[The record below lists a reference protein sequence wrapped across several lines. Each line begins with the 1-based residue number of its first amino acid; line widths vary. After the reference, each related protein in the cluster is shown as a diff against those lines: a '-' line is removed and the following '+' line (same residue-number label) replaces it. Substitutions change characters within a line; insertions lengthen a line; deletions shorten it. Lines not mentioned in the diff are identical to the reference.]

1 MAQEFHKPHIGIIGG
16 GPAGC
21 FCAYQLQ
28 NICDVTVFEMT
39 SPLKTLL
46 VTGGG
51 RCNLA
56 HAEYNFKELAKFY
69 PRGEKFL
76 YSVFSKFSTADT
88 LEVFRSIGVETY
100 TQEDNRIFPTTNSAA
115 DVRAKLLAAIS
126 AVTIKKEKALR
137 VNPLDGKLEVVTV
150 LGSYEFDS
158 VIVATG
164 GHAGYN
170 IAKYLGHNIIE
181 PRPALV
187 GLKTD
192 KIFHSGVVLK
202 NVKTKIGK
210 TVLQDD
216 ILFTHNGIS
225 GPLAFKIS
233 SLMAREKFPYTVTL
247 DITGEVDL
255 QKMFNE
261 NPHKTL
267 KNLVG
272 ELVPKSF
279 ASEICPS
286 GDIKCSQVCARVREE
301 LMKNLRSLELK
312 VLSTAGGGE
321 VVTCGGVDLKEINPK
336 TMESKLVPNLYFCGE
351 VLDIDGFCGGFNL
364 QNCWSTAF
372 IAAEGI
378 KHDLHRS
385 TS

>member
-1 MAQEFHKPHIGIIGG
+1 MEQDFNPLKIGIIGG

-21 FCAYQLQ
+21 FCAYFLQ
-28 NICDVTVFEMT
+28 NNYDVTVFEQN

-56 HAEYNFKELAKFY
+56 HAEYDFKELTKYY

-76 YSVFSKFSTADT
+76 YSIFSKFATSET
-88 LEVFRSIGVETY
+88 LETFAQMGIETY
-100 TQEDNRIFPTTNSAA
+100 TQNDNRIFPKSNSAEDMREKFLKA
-115 DVRAKLLAAIS
+115 LNNTLF
-126 AVTIKKEKALR
+126 KKEKALR
-137 VNPLDGKLEVVTV
+137 INQSENKLEIVTDN
-150 LGSYEFDS
+150 GSYKFDV
-158 VIVATG
+158 VILSTG

-181 PRPALV
+181 PKPSLI

-192 KIFHSGVVLK
+192 KIFPAGVVLK

-210 TVLQDD
+210 TQLEDD

-233 SLMAREKFPYTVTL
+233 SIMAREKFPYTATL
-247 DITGEVDL
+247 NLVGEVNL
-255 QKMFNE
+255 QELFDK
-261 NPHKTL
+261 NPHKSL

-272 ELVPKSF
+272 EIIPKSI
-279 ASEICPS
+279 ASTICPN
-286 GDIKCSQVCARVREE
+286 GEIKCSQVNAKQRDE
-301 LMKNLRSLELK
+301 LHKKLTALELK
-312 VLSTAGGGE
+312 ILSTSGGGE
-321 VVTCGGVDLKEINPK
+321 VVTAGGIDLKEINPK
-336 TMESKLVPNLYFCGE
+336 TMESKLIPNLYFCGE
-351 VLDIDGFCGGFNL
+351 VIDIDGFCGGFNL

-372 IAAEGI
+372 VASQSI
-378 KHDLHRS
+378 LNCV
-385 TS
+385 

>member
-1 MAQEFHKPHIGIIGG
+1 MAQGFRVGIIGG

-21 FCAYQLQ
+21 FCAYHLQ
-28 NICDVTVFEMT
+28 DEFDVTIFEMS

-56 HAEYNFKELAKFY
+56 HAEYDFRELTKFY

-76 YSVFSKFSTADT
+76 YSVFSKFGTADT
-88 LEVFRSIGVETY
+88 LEFFRTIGVETY
-100 TQEDNRIFPTTNSAA
+100 TQDDNRIFPTSNSAA
-115 DVRAKLLAAIS
+115 DVREKFLRALKAD
-126 AVTIKKEKALR
+126 IKKEKALR
-137 VNPLDGKLEVVTV
+137 VNKLDDVLEVVTDS
-150 LGSYEFDS
+150 GSYKFYS
-158 VIVATG
+158 VVVAVG

-170 IAKYLGHNIIE
+170 IAKYLGHNIID
-181 PRPALV
+181 PKPALV

-192 KIFHSGVVLK
+192 KLFPSGVVIK

-210 TVLQDD
+210 KVLQDD
-216 ILFTHNGIS
+216 LLFTHNGIS

-233 SLMAREKFPYTVTL
+233 SINARENFPYTL
-247 DITGEVDL
+247 KFDLTGEIDL
-255 QKMFNE
+255 QKMFDA

-267 KNLVG
+267 KNVIG

-279 ASEICPS
+279 AAEICPVEE
-286 GDIKCSQVCARVREE
+286 IKCSQVGAKVRDTVAQS
-301 LMKNLRSLELK
+301 LRALELK
-312 VLSTAGGGE
+312 VLAHSGAGE

-336 TMESKLVPNLYFCGE
+336 TMESKLVPNFYFCGE

-364 QNCWSTAF
+364 QNCWSTAY
-372 IAAEGI
+372 IAAQAI
-378 KHDLHRS
+378 LADAYHS
-385 TS
+385 TF

>member
-1 MAQEFHKPHIGIIGG
+1 MEQEFHNLCIGIIGG
-16 GPAGC
+16 WPAGC

-28 NICDVTVFEMT
+28 NFCDVTVFEMT

-56 HAEYNFKELAKFY
+56 HAEYDFKELAKFY

-76 YSVFSKFSTADT
+76 YSVLSKFSTADT

-150 LGSYEFDS
+150 LGYYEFDS

-210 TVLQDD
+210 QVLQDD

-233 SLMAREKFPYTVTL
+233 SLMAREKFPYTITL
-247 DITGEVDL
+247 DLTGEIDL
-255 QKMFNE
+255 QERFNV

-279 ASEICPS
+279 AAEICPS
-286 GDIKCSQVCARVREE
+286 GDIKCSQVSAKVREE

-312 VLSTAGGGE
+312 VLSTSGGGE

-336 TMESKLVPNLYFCGE
+336 TMESKLVPHLYFCGE
-351 VLDIDGFCGGFNL
+351 VVDIDGFCGGFNL

-372 IAAEGI
+372 VAAENITHG
-378 KHDLHRS
+378 LRRS
-385 TS
+385 TF

>member
-1 MAQEFHKPHIGIIGG
+1 MEQEFHKPCVGIIGG

-28 NICDVTVFEMT
+28 NVCDVTVFEMN

-56 HAEYNFKELAKFY
+56 HAEDDFKELAKFY

-76 YSVFSKFSTADT
+76 YSIFSKFSTADT
-88 LEVFRSIGVETY
+88 LDFFRSIGIETY
-100 TQEDNRIFPTTNSAA
+100 TQPDNRIFPTSNSAA
-115 DVRAKLLAAIS
+115 DVREKFLAALN
-126 AVTIKKEKALR
+126 VTFKKEKALR
-137 VNPLDGKLEVVTV
+137 VNPFEGGLEIVTDS
-150 LGSYEFDS
+150 GSYKFDS
-158 VIVATG
+158 VVVAVG

-170 IAKYLGHNIIE
+170 IAKYLGHNIID

-192 KIFHSGVVLK
+192 KVFTSGVVLK

-233 SLMAREKFPYTVTL
+233 SLMAREKFPYTITL
-247 DITGEVDL
+247 DLTGEIDL
-255 QKMFNE
+255 QERFNA

-312 VLSTAGGGE
+312 VLSTSGGGE

-336 TMESKLVPNLYFCGE
+336 TMESKLVPHLYFCGE
-351 VLDIDGFCGGFNL
+351 VVDIDGFCGGFNL

-372 IAAEGI
+372 VAAENLTHG
-378 KHDLHRS
+378 LRRS
-385 TS
+385 TF

>member
-1 MAQEFHKPHIGIIGG
+1 MVQEFHKPCIGIIGG

-76 YSVFSKFSTADT
+76 YSIFSKFSTADT

-210 TVLQDD
+210 QVLQDD

-247 DITGEVDL
+247 DITGDVDL

-286 GDIKCSQVCARVREE
+286 GDIKCSQVSAKIREE

-336 TMESKLVPNLYFCGE
+336 TMESKLVPHLYFCGE

-372 IAAEGI
+372 VATEGI

>member
-1 MAQEFHKPHIGIIGG
+1 MAQGFRPKAAVIGG

-28 NICDVTVFEMT
+28 EDIDITIFEMS

-46 VTGGG
+46 ATGGG

-56 HAEYNFKELAKFY
+56 HAEYDFRELTKFY

-76 YSVFSKFSTADT
+76 YSVFSRFGTTDT
-88 LEVFRSIGVETY
+88 LEFFRSIGVETY
-100 TQEDNRIFPTTNSAA
+100 TQEDKRIFPTSNSAA
-115 DVRAKLLAAIS
+115 DVREKFLNALKAD
-126 AVTIKKEKALR
+126 IKKEKALR
-137 VNPLDGKLEVVTV
+137 VNQLDGILEVVTDS
-150 LGSYEFDS
+150 GSYKFDS
-158 VIVATG
+158 VVVAVG

-170 IAKYLGHNIIE
+170 IAKYLGHNIIA

-192 KIFHSGVVLK
+192 KLFPSGVVLQ

-210 TVLQDD
+210 KVLQDD
-216 ILFTHNGIS
+216 LLFTHNGIS

-233 SLMAREKFPYTVTL
+233 SLNARENFPYTL
-247 DITGEVDL
+247 KFDLTGEIDL
-255 QKMFNE
+255 QKMFDA

-267 KNLVG
+267 KNAIS

-279 ASEICPS
+279 AAAICPVEE
-286 GDIKCSQVCARVREE
+286 IKCSQVSAKIRDFVA
-301 LMKNLRSLELK
+301 KNLRALELK
-312 VLSTAGGGE
+312 VLSHSGAGE
-321 VVTCGGVDLKEINPK
+321 IVTCGGVDLKEINPK

-351 VLDIDGFCGGFNL
+351 VMDIDGFCGGFNL
-364 QNCWSTAF
+364 QNCWSTAY
-372 IAAEGI
+372 IAAQAI
-378 KHDLHRS
+378 KAGAFCS
-385 TS
+385 

>member
-1 MAQEFHKPHIGIIGG
+1 MAQEFRKPRVAIIGG

-21 FCAYQLQ
+21 FCAYNLQ
-28 NICDVTVFEMT
+28 NGCDVTVFESS

-56 HAEYNFKELAKFY
+56 HNEFDFRELAKFY
-69 PRGEKFL
+69 PRGGKFL
-76 YSVFSKFSTADT
+76 YSVFSRFGTTET
-88 LEVFRSIGVETY
+88 LNFFHSIGVETY
-100 TQEDNRIFPTTNSAA
+100 VQEDNRIFPTSNSAA
-115 DVRAKLLAAIS
+115 EVREKFIAALR
-126 AVTIKKEKALR
+126 VNFKKEKALR
-137 VNPLDGKLEVVTV
+137 INQSEDMLEVVTDS
-150 LGSYEFDS
+150 GSYKFDR
-158 VIVATG
+158 VIVAIG

-181 PRPALV
+181 PKPALI

-192 KIFHSGVVLK
+192 KLFPSGVVLK

-216 ILFTHNGIS
+216 LLFTHNGIS

-233 SLMAREKFPYTVTL
+233 SLNAREKFPYSIKL
-247 DITGEVDL
+247 DLTGEIDL
-255 QKMFNE
+255 QKMFDA
-261 NPHKTL
+261 NPHKSL

-272 ELVPKSF
+272 ELLPKSL
-279 ASEICPS
+279 AAAICPS
-286 GDIKCSQVCARVREE
+286 GETRCSQVSAKIRDE
-301 LMKNLRSLELK
+301 LHKNLTALELK
-312 VLSTAGGGE
+312 ILGSAGGGE
-321 VVTCGGVDLKEINPK
+321 VVTCGGVDLNEINPK
-336 TMESKLVPNLYFCGE
+336 TMESKIVPGVYFCGE

-372 IAAEGI
+372 IAA
-378 KHDLHRS
+378 DACRS
-385 TS
+385 IS

>member
-1 MAQEFHKPHIGIIGG
+1 MEQEFHKPCIGIIGG

-28 NICDVTVFEMT
+28 NIFDVTVFEMN

-76 YSVFSKFSTADT
+76 YSVLSKFSTADT
-88 LEVFRSIGVETY
+88 LDFFRSIGIETY
-100 TQEDNRIFPTTNSAA
+100 TQEDNRIFPASNSAA
-115 DVRAKLLAAIS
+115 DVREKFLAALN
-126 AVTIKKEKALR
+126 VTFKKEKALR
-137 VNPLDGKLEVVTV
+137 VNPLDDKLEVVTV
-150 LGSYEFDS
+150 LGSYKFDI

-170 IAKYLGHNIIE
+170 IAKYLGHNIIA

-192 KIFHSGVVLK
+192 KVFTSGVVLK

-233 SLMAREKFPYTVTL
+233 SLMARENFPYTITL

-279 ASEICPS
+279 AAEICPS
-286 GDIKCSQVCARVREE
+286 GDIKCSQVSAKVREE
-301 LMKNLRSLELK
+301 LMKHLRSLELK
-312 VLSTAGGGE
+312 VLSTSGGGE

-336 TMESKLVPNLYFCGE
+336 TMESKLVPHLYFCGE
-351 VLDIDGFCGGFNL
+351 VIDIDGFCGGFNL

-372 IAAEGI
+372 VAAEGI
-378 KHDLHRS
+378 IHDLRRN
-385 TS
+385 TF